1 MKKRQSK
8 PRLILKN
15 CLNYANLV
23 NLSTCV
29 IVVKC
34 FLEGKVVISDDF
46 DDESKEI
53 NDLFYGNSE

>member
-1 MKKRQSK
+1 
-8 PRLILKN
+8 
-15 CLNYANLV
+15 
-23 NLSTCV
+23 LSTCV